1 MAQHIVVAPIS
12 SCFLIFK
19 GKELSQG
26 PSRLV
31 ILLGGAM
38 PKVKKKKHSI
48 PNKLC
53 YMTIKEL
60 MLCGF
65 ISIAETIIF
74 ISFPFPLSQVA
85 L

>member
-38 PKVKKKKHSI
+38 PKVKKKHSI

-60 MLCGF
+60 MLYGF
-65 ISIAETIIF
+65 ISIAETTIF